1 MSTINIT
8 INIPLLLLFKLGL
21 WRKDQISEK
30 NIFKIKSPGQSR
42 PGQKTFLF
50 LPETVYSLEILK
62 LNFLL
67 RRAVINLIDYW
78 NFLSWLQFLLE
89 KKTCLIPWLGNIL
102 FIIQRSM
109 RRNLADRL
117 TSRFSVHAFS
127 LYWRREGKVDG
138 VRFVGFLT
146 SDVTLHL
153 QNSFFFK
160 AAVKAARPF

>member
-67 RRAVINLIDYW
+67 RRAVINLIHYW

-89 KKTCLIPWLGNIL
+89 KNLLDSLIGKYIIYYSEINEAESCWQIDISL
-102 FIIQRSM
+102 FRSCIFTLLEK
-109 RRNLADRL
+109 RR
-117 TSRFSVHAFS
+117 
-127 LYWRREGKVDG
+127 
-138 VRFVGFLT
+138 
-146 SDVTLHL
+146 
-153 QNSFFFK
+153 
-160 AAVKAARPF
+160 

>member
-89 KKTCLIPWLGNIL
+89 KKLAWFLDWEIYYLLFRDQWGGIL
-102 FIIQRSM
+102 LTDWHLASPFMHFHFIG
-109 RRNLADRL
+109 
-117 TSRFSVHAFS
+117 
-127 LYWRREGKVDG
+127 EEKV
-138 VRFVGFLT
+138 
-146 SDVTLHL
+146 
-153 QNSFFFK
+153 K
-160 AAVKAARPF
+160 